1 MLNDLPWKWT
11 EIILLFLRL
20 HPSSAFQTL
29 VERGLLHFLGILAH
43 SSKYNVTELNSPIP
57 IHFSSLIPKMLMFT
71 LAISCLATSSLPWF
85 MDLTFQIPMHMVL
98 YSTGLYF
105 YRCIHIWASFPLWPS
120 CFILS
125 GAILVI
131 ASPLFPISILDT
143 FRPRGAQLL
152 VSYLFALS

>member
-1 MLNDLPWKWT
+1 M
-11 EIILLFLRL
+11 ICLRNEL
-20 HPSSAFQTL
+20 KSFSYFWDCTQ
-29 VERGLLHFLGILAH
+29 VLHFRLLLSEGYFISWGFFPTVVNLM
-43 SSKYNVTELNSPIP
+43 STELNSPIP

-71 LAISCLATSSLPWF
+71 LAICCLATSNLPWF

-98 YSTGLYF
+98 YSIGLYF
-105 YRCIHIWASFPLWPS
+105 YRRIHIWASFALWPS
-120 CFILS
+120 LFILS

-143 FRPRGAQLL
+143 FQPRGAQLL